1 MLVIRAD
8 LVDEIVAHA
17 RRDHPLEACGELVG
31 PESGGPVER
40 YLPMANALHT
50 EAPVHD
56 PETGVLLDA
65 VSDFAFASKDN
76 LRVHRETSERD
87 ERRAVVV
94 HSHTRTPRRPVAH
107 TGLPE
112 AYPSPKDA
120 ENMALTPEAH
130 WLIVALETPESAY
143 ELRAYHLDDDGG
155 IVEDDVQVVE
165 SYMFAHTGADDV
177 PDHD

>member
-17 RRDHPLEACGELVG
+17 RRDHPMEACGELVG

-40 YLPMANALHT
+40 YVPMANALHT

-56 PETGVLLDA
+56 PDTGDLLDPRQ
-65 VSDFAFASKDN
+65 DFAYASKDN
-76 LRVHRETSERD
+76 LRVHRETTERD

-112 AYPSPKDA
+112 AYPSPKDL
-120 ENMALTPEAH
+120 ENMALTPDQH
-130 WLIVALETPESAY
+130 WVIVALEGPDSDY
-143 ELRAYHLDDDGG
+143 ELRAYHLDSDG
-155 IVEDDVQVVE
+155 VLAEDGLQVVE